1 MEIESKYANIVEKIR
16 KLNLT
21 PTGEV
26 VGIIKRIQR
35 YFCGEVTTDPSL

>member
-1 MEIESKYANIVEKIR
+1 VNGESEELEKKYANIVEKIR

-26 VGIIKRIQR
+26 VGVIKRI
-35 YFCGEVTTDPSL
+35 